1 MRISDWSSDVCSS
14 DLQTP
19 TTGNKKG
26 RPWPPFSFRC
36 WRPQSL
42 ASILVRRI
50 EAVELAAQC
59 RPLDLADRPI
69 AALRVVEA
77 VALDGGALHFLGD
90 RVQLCARLL
99 ARALHVAGTLGPV
112 HPHEGLARRA
122 ADREEAGVA
131 HDQHYVVAEV
141 RSEER
146 RVGQEC
152 VSTWKSRWSTVH

>member
-14 DLQTP
+14 DL
-19 TTGNKKG
+19 
-26 RPWPPFSFRC
+26 
-36 WRPQSL
+36 PQSL

-99 ARALHVAGTLGPV
+99 ERELHVAGTLGPV
-112 HPHEGLARRA
+112 HPHEGLAPRSADGA
-122 ADREEAGVA
+122 AAVVA
-131 HDQHYVVAEV
+131 HDPPFVAPEV
-141 RSEER
+141 APDALALS
-146 RVGQEC
+146 
-152 VSTWKSRWSTVH
+152 